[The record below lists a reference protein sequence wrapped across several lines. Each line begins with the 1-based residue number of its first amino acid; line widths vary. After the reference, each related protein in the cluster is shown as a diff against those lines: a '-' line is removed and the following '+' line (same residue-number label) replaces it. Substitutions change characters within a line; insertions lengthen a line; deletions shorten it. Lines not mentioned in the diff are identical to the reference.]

1 MAEEFLERLDGPH
14 LDERG
19 APALL
24 GRLVGNLLPALL
36 ALGGLL
42 AVVAHD
48 AVVACDWH
56 DAVNAELDSLLHDEV
71 HLVGLQEADG

>member
-36 ALGGLL
+36 ALGAFLL
-42 AVVAHD
+42 
-48 AVVACDWH
+48 
-56 DAVNAELDSLLHDEV
+56 S
-71 HLVGLQEADG
+71 